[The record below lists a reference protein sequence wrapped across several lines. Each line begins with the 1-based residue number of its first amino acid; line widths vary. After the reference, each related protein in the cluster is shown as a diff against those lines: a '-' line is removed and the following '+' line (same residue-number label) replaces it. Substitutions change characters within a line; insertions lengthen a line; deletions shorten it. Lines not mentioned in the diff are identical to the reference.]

1 MTFIMR
7 GVRIQELEMNIDQER
22 AQMVRHNIYE
32 IENFYPT
39 IVDKQFKDKL
49 NMRLT
54 EIVASNIDFVIG
66 SLSPATKQYTP
77 TEINEMKEKVEN
89 IYKLSKNNQPST
101 YFYSSKHSKI
111 RGIEYGRLF
120 SKESLQGLKRE
131 IRNTIVDKENCVDI
145 DMVNAHPCIMNQ
157 VASLLH
163 VNAPVL
169 NEYVTDRE
177 RLLRTIGTDC
187 HESAKEIPLAIINGG
202 IRSSLHPT
210 ISWLKGLE
218 DEIQDIYK
226 AFIQTQIGSEISADV
241 HRRDPDNYNKLG
253 STLNLL
259 LCKIEN
265 EILSQ
270 CVFYCQSKNI
280 EVYTLCFDGFIASR
294 TDDSILAELEN
305 HVYTTLGLRMRF
317 SIKSFDKCLSDDL
330 IQQLLN
336 ISNTIYPINMTKCES
351 AFDAM
356 TKKMR
361 DSLFDNKIDS
371 GFVRK
376 KYGMKLFP
384 FEVIIKDHI
393 IRWLERIYGLS
404 EIDLHF
410 DGKNLIFK
418 ANQRKGKKYQCFC
431 LKPNCHLIGD
441 VIFHILWNGMH
452 AVIAQCTFAPHCD
465 KYVDIT
471 GALAIKKNVLS
482 QLNNE
487 LFDASRE
494 LVQSVYTMPG
504 VHVLQHTN
512 VNQKIDLRQIN
523 SDIIIQTGYAGYGK
537 TTNVFDYIRFMSKT
551 PNLICVVI
559 SNLAIQNTNYCR
571 NSSLHSINNL
581 IRPAI
586 HCMGMDILHH
596 INNFRQNGPW
606 KEGYPIKSTNK
617 LEYPK
622 TGHTH
627 TYIIN
632 SKSLQDSKLLPHIDI
647 LFIDEFIQILKSVSN
662 SSDKRTH
669 SLFVIFIELIRRAK
683 KVMICDIKFDPEIIN
698 FIRLIRQDHITHFK
712 ICDTRMKFGKITLTD
727 DANLLVRLI
736 NLKRAKFI
744 SSDSRHFIE
753 WLYYYHID
761 ILKIKPEDCLM
772 IVGKDFDQSVED
784 RLKHVKRILRN
795 SKKIKY
801 IFCSP
806 AVTSSIDIKGKRIAI
821 GVRFSNVISK
831 SDSINALLRARKGT
845 NLYLFNFA
853 RDYKRGYLPENDV
866 LNDQQKCAYR
876 MNRNDERGVR
886 FEELMSETVFK
897 NILFNC
903 YYTYQNY
910 RAILADKVGYK
921 IRSNT
926 NPVSQ
931 TWISDAY
938 GIELIDPDMLEHV
951 MYKINQDL
959 ESNGK
964 PVFEFKLESRPRIR
978 RQGDNDEL
986 TFKFPLGNGFH
997 AVYSFIGL
1005 HNIITMANELNRDF
1019 KELKKSL
1026 GDCEDDLHT
1035 QFVLNY
1041 QFLYDFYH
1049 SVSQVWTDFTRIIK
1063 QNQKEIIATE
1073 NYTEQRIVNEQKV
1086 NTQNLMVSTLIG
1098 FLKKRYNEIL
1108 PFKQN
1113 LSVDILTYC
1122 RLVLGLYFTKS
1133 DYISVKS
1140 LIQISRHNDTI
1151 CYKNAIKQ
1159 IKDSKKKTNRKPK
1172 SKPENTDNSQDPIEV
1187 KVFDC
1192 VTDHTQPP
1200 FNELT
1205 EDIYEHDWIV
1215 DFMQRHNIP
1224 PTSRVLSNLIPYIA
1238 YTQDTTVNKKRVQL
1252 RWLIKADKANIHVK
1266 IFEKN
1271 EYFN

>member
-1 MTFIMR
+1 MSIMQ
-7 GVRIQELEMNIDQER
+7 GVRIQELEMNIER
-22 AQMVRHNIYE
+22 AQMVGHNIYE

-49 NMRLT
+49 DMRLT
-54 EIVASNIDFVIG
+54 EIVASNIDFVIA
-66 SLSPATKQYTP
+66 SLAPVNKQYTS

-101 YFYSSKHSKI
+101 YFYSLKHSKI

-131 IRNTIVDKENCVDI
+131 IRNTIVDKQSCMDI

-187 HESAKEIPLAIINGG
+187 HESAKEIPLAILNGG

-218 DEIQDIYK
+218 DEIQNIYK

-393 IRWLERIYGLS
+393 IRWLERVYGLS

-504 VHVLQHTN
+504 VHVLQHTDCSE
-512 VNQKIDLRQIN
+512 IDMNEIQSN
-523 SDIIIQTGYAGYGK
+523 IIIQTGYAGYGK
-537 TTNVFDYIRFMSKT
+537 TTNVFNYIKSKSEND
-551 PNLICVVI
+551 NLICVII
-559 SNLAIQNTNYCR
+559 SNLAVQNTNYCQ
-571 NSSLHSINNL
+571 NTKLHSYNNE
-581 IRPAI
+581 IKPVI
-586 HCMGMDILHH
+586 HCMGY
-596 INNFRQNGPW
+596 N
-606 KEGYPIKSTNK
+606 IKDQIQKYRNEYKYKDGSDAKYKNTT
-617 LEYPK
+617 EYPY
-622 TGHTH
+622 TGKMH
-627 TYIIN
+627 TYVIN
-632 SKSLQDSKLLPHIDI
+632 CKSLQDSRLLPKIDI
-647 LFIDEFIQILKSVSN
+647 LFIDENIQVLKSVCN
-662 SSDKRTH
+662 PTEARTY
-669 SLFVIFIELIRRAK
+669 SLFNELINLIRISK
-683 KVMICDIKFDPEIIN
+683 KIFICDIKFDIELIN
-698 FIRLIRQDHITHFK
+698 LIRLVRTDHITHYK
-712 ICDTRMKFGKITLTD
+712 ICDTRMKYKKILLTD
-727 DANLLVRLI
+727 DAILLAKLI
-736 NLKRAKFI
+736 KSKDKAFV
-744 SSDSRHFIE
+744 SCDSRHFIE
-753 WLYYYHID
+753 WLRDYYISELEVDQND
-761 ILKIKPEDCLM
+761 IVM
-772 IVGKDFDQSVED
+772 IVGKDSNQSVEA
-784 RLKHVKRILRN
+784 RLKEIKLLLKNTER
-795 SKKIKY
+795 KKY
-801 IFCSP
+801 ILCSP
-806 AVTSSIDIKGKRIAI
+806 AVNSSIDIFGERIVI
-821 GVRFSNVISK
+821 GIRFFDIISK
-831 SDSINALLRARKGT
+831 SDSINAVLRARDGT
-845 NLYLFNFA
+845 DIYFFNFA
-853 RDYKRGYLPENDV
+853 RDYKRGYLSESTILTNED
-866 LNDQQKCAYR
+866 KCANR
-876 MNRNDERGVR
+876 MIRNDERGVR
-886 FEELMSETVFK
+886 FEETMSETVFK
-897 NILFNC
+897 DVSFDC
-903 YYTYQNY
+903 YYTYGPY
-910 RAILADKVGYK
+910 RKNLTEHLGYEMASTK
-921 IRSNT
+921 
-926 NPVSQ
+926 NPYSQ
-931 TWISDAY
+931 AWISNRY
-938 GIELIDPDMLEHV
+938 GLNLIDPTMLSHV
-951 MYKINQDL
+951 MNTVIQDL
-959 ESNGK
+959 TTNGK
-964 PVFEFKLESRPRIR
+964 NPFKFEKHYNQITFEFENNTDKSYIFKNFESIIKYATDMSTEFKQGVDSYSDEELHYQLRP
-978 RQGDNDEL
+978 
-986 TFKFPLGNGFH
+986 KYP
-997 AVYSFIGL
+997 
-1005 HNIITMANELNRDF
+1005 
-1019 KELKKSL
+1019 
-1026 GDCEDDLHT
+1026 
-1035 QFVLNY
+1035 
-1041 QFLYDFYH
+1041 FLYDFYEAI
-1049 SVSQVWTDFTRIIK
+1049 SGVWEEFTR
-1063 QNQKEIIATE
+1063 T
-1073 NYTEQRIVNEQKV
+1073 V
-1086 NTQNLMVSTLIG
+1086 
-1098 FLKKRYNEIL
+1098 
-1108 PFKQN
+1108 KQN
-1113 LSVDILTYC
+1113 LSTIVGT
-1122 RLVLGLYFTKS
+1122 GNFTQSHITDTEQQVSKQN
-1133 DYISVKS
+1133 
-1140 LIQISRHNDTI
+1140 LQIANFI
-1151 CYKNAIKQ
+1151 GK
-1159 IKDSKKKTNRKPK
+1159 IKDSYTPLLAMQTNDNIHLSQFINEIYKLYNLQINDISAKSIVRIQRKDDIDKLKNEKAKAKYEAKINASKKAVAPKLEPNIQVKT
-1172 SKPENTDNSQDPIEV
+1172 
-1187 KVFDC
+1187 FDC
-1192 VTDHTQPP
+1192 ITNHTKSP
-1200 FNELT
+1200 FNKLNK
-1205 EDIYEHDWIV
+1205 DRYEHDEILQ
-1215 DFMQRHNIP
+1215 FMREENIP
-1224 PTSRVLSNLIPYIA
+1224 ESSHALHNLLGYQFISQQTRLNGNNIRRK
-1238 YTQDTTVNKKRVQL
+1238 T
-1252 RWLIKADKANIHVK
+1252 LIKISKSDI
-1266 IFEKN
+1266 IITLFEKN
-1271 EYFN
+1271 E